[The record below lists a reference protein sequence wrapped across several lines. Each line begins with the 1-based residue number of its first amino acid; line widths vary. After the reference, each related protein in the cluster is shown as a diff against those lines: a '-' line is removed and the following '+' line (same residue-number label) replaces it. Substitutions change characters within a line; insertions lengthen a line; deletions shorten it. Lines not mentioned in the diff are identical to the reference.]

1 MLRIA
6 MIGIAGVLL
15 ALQVKALKP
24 EYGIYLCLAVSL
36 LVFLQMNDSCRTSD
50 RTGKSAPAGRIF

>member
-24 EYGIYLCLAVSL
+24 ESISVW
-36 LVFLQMNDSCRTSD
+36 R
-50 RTGKSAPAGRIF
+50 

>member
-1 MLRIA
+1 MLRIS

-36 LVFLQMNDSCRTSD
+36 LVFSELHINLELFFFKTAM
-50 RTGKSAPAGRIF
+50 AFF

>member
-24 EYGIYLCLAVSL
+24 EYGIYL
-36 LVFLQMNDSCRTSD
+36 
-50 RTGKSAPAGRIF
+50 